1 MSLSV
6 YDKNVNLSKLVGA
19 NKSFIEEKLPH
30 ISNLLVDTINK
41 LIEQSEVI
49 VIPNSTEEISNIQI
63 PEDKIIID
71 FSRIKKLE
79 NHKNY
84 IGLNW

>member
-1 MSLSV
+1 MLI
-6 YDKNVNLSKLVGA
+6 KAFSKID
-19 NKSFIEEKLPH
+19 FIRDTKLIIAGDGEEKRFL
-30 ISNLLVDTINK
+30 NK